1 MKKGWRIILS
11 IVLVALVMGGLC
23 FGVGLLTG
31 ADLERIIQNVDGHS
45 RLTAYVQAYTDYFR
59 RFSQHVAGL
68 F

>member
-31 ADLERIIQNVDGHS
+31 ADLQRIIQNVDGHYN
-45 RLTAYVQAYTDYFR
+45 LTSYVNAYADYFKQLFEY
-59 RFSQHVAGL
+59 FSSL
-68 F
+68 I